1 MDTHG
6 TAAHLLAVADNVVG
20 VRHGVLGI
28 LIELVDPVLARHGE
42 RVVHGGPL
50 GVADG
55 HIIVIRVVGGLEQ
68 REVHDPGEGELLRIE
83 QSSTRTAPSS
93 SWEDSREPAAKNT
106 ASPDSAPT
114 AAIRPS
120 RSESDRFLATGPLS
134 SPSSVKDT

>member
-1 MDTHG
+1 M
-6 TAAHLLAVADNVVG
+6 
-20 VRHGVLGI
+20 LGI

-55 HIIVIRVVGGLEQ
+55 HIIVIRVSVGLNSGKSTTQ
-68 REVHDPGEGELLRIE
+68 VKANFFGSSRPSRRGELHAHG
-83 QSSTRTAPSS
+83 TSS